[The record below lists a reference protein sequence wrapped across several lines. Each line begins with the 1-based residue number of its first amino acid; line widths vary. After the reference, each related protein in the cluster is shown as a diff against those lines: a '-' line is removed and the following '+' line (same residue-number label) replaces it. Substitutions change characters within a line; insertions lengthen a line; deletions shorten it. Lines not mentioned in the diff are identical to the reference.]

1 MSGFGKTEKSILSVA
16 LIILVAF
23 SYFLYDD
30 SLLFPKDQNNQ
41 LELIGAVAVSQ
52 NDVRRKNL
60 DTFSWV
66 PAAKKDNV
74 YQNDSIYTGD
84 RSEASVQLQDG
95 TQIKIQPNSLITL
108 NLKNGQMNLDLRYG
122 NLVGTL
128 AQGSSLTVKS
138 GADEFKL
145 ENSEKGGSDIQFN
158 KSHSGTVDLKL
169 LSGGVK
175 YINKNKT
182 QDLPKNAP
190 VAVNAGDIKQLTA
203 PELVLLTEDNTTWV
217 RATPQDPL
225 PFAWE
230 GKGNIGRYQ
239 IEIAPTEDFKNIAV
253 KKTTSEQNLQV
264 IEPLEPGHYYWR
276 VKAADTNGRIAATTP
291 FRKFTLSNIS
301 APQITYPQQASEV
314 KLEVLAKPQETLTSE
329 TEVQWQGPAT
339 FKSFTWQISQDP
351 EFTTVLREAATPQ
364 LSARTPKLPSG
375 QYWVRVRG
383 ETDKNV
389 QSPWSEPVNFQLNL
403 VAQTGP
409 ERPILITKDI
419 EFRPPTADRLPASPE
434 APQLAWKPVL
444 KSKNYHVQISKDKSF
459 ETFERLDSTNSQI
472 EWSKFKPGKH
482 FYRVFARGQNGIL
495 SAPSEVGSIEVTLNN
510 PVLNPLPKLNVI
522 DNKAGPRETNISWSE
537 IPFAKSYL
545 VQFDKSKD
553 FKAPRQLQYN
563 SASGK
568 LQLPEP
574 GQYHVRVQAVDETNE
589 PLTGFS
595 NIQEVLYNHRAPLT
609 APPLLEPFNQASIF
623 LQTQM
628 EPFIWLEW
636 KKVEGAT
643 VYQLEVSDKPD
654 FSRTLIKKSI
664 SANRYLIKERVPLGK
679 IYWRVRAEAKETA
692 ESSEWTEK
700 REFTIYH
707 QKNETFIK

>member
-1 MSGFGKTEKSILSVA
+1 MSGFGKTEKSILSIA
-16 LIILVAF
+16 LLILLAF

-66 PAAKKDNV
+66 PASKKDKV

-138 GADEFKL
+138 GNDEFKL

-158 KSHSGTVDLKL
+158 KSHSGAVDLKL
-169 LSGGVK
+169 LSGGIK
-175 YINKNKT
+175 YINKDKT
-182 QDLPKNAP
+182 QALSKNAP
-190 VAVNAGDIKQLTA
+190 VAVNAGALQQLQA

-225 PFAWE
+225 PFEWS
-230 GKGNIGRYQ
+230 GKGSIGRYQ
-239 IEIAPTEDFKNIAV
+239 IEISSTEDFKNLSL
-253 KKTTSEQNLQV
+253 KKTTSNQNLQV
-264 IEPLEPGHYYWR
+264 VEPLEPGSYYWR
-276 VKAADTNGRIAATTP
+276 IKAADLNGRIAATTP

-301 APQITYPQQASEV
+301 APQITYPRQASEV
-314 KLEVLAKPQETLTSE
+314 SLEVFAKPQEALTSE
-329 TEVQWQGPAT
+329 TEVQWQGPAD
-339 FKSFTWQISQDP
+339 FKNFTWQISQDP
-351 EFTTVLREAATPQ
+351 EFKSILKEAATQ
-364 LSARTPKLPSG
+364 HLSTRTPKLSAG

-383 ETDKNV
+383 ETEKNV

-409 ERPILITKDI
+409 ERPILITKEI
-419 EFRPPTADRLPASPE
+419 AFRPPTADRLPASPE

-444 KSKNYHVQISKDKSF
+444 KAKNYHLQISKDKSF
-459 ETFERLDSTNSQI
+459 ETFERMDSTSSQI
-472 EWSKFKPGKH
+472 EWSKFRPGKH
-482 FYRVFARGQNGIL
+482 YYRVFARGHNGIL
-495 SAPSEVGSIEVTLNN
+495 SAPSEIGSIDVTMND
-510 PVLNPLPKLNVI
+510 PVLNPVPKLNII

-537 IPFAKSYL
+537 IPFAKTYL

-553 FKAPRQLQYN
+553 FAAPRQLQYN
-563 SASGK
+563 TASGK
-568 LQLPEP
+568 LLLPEP
-574 GQYHVRVQAVDETNE
+574 GQYHVRVQAIDETNE

-595 NIQEVLYNHRAPLT
+595 NIQEVFYNHRAPLS

-654 FSRTLIKKSI
+654 FSRTLIKKSL
-664 SANRYLIKERVPLGK
+664 SGNRYLIKERVPLGK

-692 ESSEWTEK
+692 ESSEWAEK